1 MNQLMKP
8 ISQIFE
14 LVVELLPG
22 YPYSKD
28 PAHFPNL
35 ENYYYNKFGG
45 DLKKTAKKISDIKK
59 ELVQRLVFQQLIDYA
74 ERKISKRVT
83 LDKWFSAPSAK
94 SNDITA
100 LTDVTASSASDIDI
114 SQAVTKTK
122 GQVQASIKKTKQGT
136 LSSFMSSKAK

>member
-22 YPYSKD
+22 YPYAKD
-28 PAHFPNL
+28 PAYFANL

-59 ELVQRLVFQQLIDYA
+59 ELVQKLVFQQLIDYA
-74 ERKISKRVT
+74 ERKVSKRAT
-83 LDKWFSAPSAK
+83 LDKWFMAPEKTSQIAQE
-94 SNDITA
+94 
-100 LTDVTASSASDIDI
+100 IDI
-114 SQAVTKTK
+114 STAVTKPKQKVEAT
-122 GQVQASIKKTKQGT
+122 IKKTKQAT
-136 LSSFMSSKAK
+136 LSAFLSSK